1 MHQLHHGALAAGS
14 HQVVVAA
21 DGLASGV
28 YLARLVVGG
37 AAATRAVTLVR

>member
-28 YLARLVVGG
+28 YLARLVAVGRKDAG
-37 AAATRAVTLVR
+37 GHLVR